1 MFLPRWMDYL
11 LKIEWLCAGLAM
23 LAAFWTAGGSWLL
36 FAVLVLAPD
45 LSMLGYVAGP
55 RVGALAYNLLHNLIG
70 PAILAGLA
78 WLAASDV
85 ALQIA
90 MIWSFHIAADR
101 ALGYGLKLPSSFQD
115 THLGR
120 IGQS

>member
-1 MFLPRWMDYL
+1 MSPPRWMDIT
-11 LKIEWLCAGLAM
+11 LKLERLCIALAT
-23 LAAFWTAGGSWLL
+23 LVVFWVIDGSWLL

-45 LSMLGYVAGP
+45 LAMLGYLAGP
-55 RVGALAYNLLHNLIG
+55 RAGALAYNLLHSVIG
-70 PAILAGLA
+70 PAILAGVA

-90 MIWSFHIAADR
+90 IVWLFHIAVDR

-120 IGQS
+120 VGRS